1 MQRTS
6 TAERLKTIMEERHM
20 RQADLLEAA
29 APYCKAYNVKMGRS
43 ALSQYVS
50 GKVEPRQDKLSILSM
65 ALNVS
70 EAWLMG
76 YDVPRW
82 RNENEFA
89 PTFPWARKFRN
100 AMSAKMATIDSA
112 DWEAACV
119 RPMDVDA
126 LMENEKELTFDQA
139 CELAD
144 RLGISLDDEVLERD
158 APIQQDEPEREV
170 FARLFTT
177 LTPDN
182 RRRILALMQMLVP
195 CQPQSDDPRE

>member
-20 RQADLLEAA
+20 RQADILEAA
-29 APYCKAYNVKMGRS
+29 APYCKAHGIKMGRN

-50 GKVEPRQDKLSILSM
+50 GKVEPRQDKLSVLSM

-82 RNENEFA
+82 RSENEFA
-89 PTFPWARKFRN
+89 PTFPWASKFRS
-100 AMSAKMATIDSA
+100 AMNAKMATIDSA

-119 RPMDVDA
+119 RPRDVDA

-139 CELAD
+139 CELAS
-144 RLGISLDDEVLERD
+144 RFGISIDEDVLERD
-158 APIQQDEPEREV
+158 APIQQDERTSEV
-170 FARLFTT
+170 IRLFANLDPAHQATMIQV
-177 LTPDN
+177 L
-182 RRRILALMQMLVP
+182 RGLLADQKTSRGS
-195 CQPQSDDPRE
+195 QA